1 MDVERHWES
10 LDYCLA
16 KYVSTE
22 GSTEEDC
29 PRLGATGTINV
40 SDYET
45 INFKLEQSEI
55 ITNKT

>member
-16 KYVSTE
+16 KYVLTE

-40 SDYET
+40 AYYET
-45 INFKLEQSEI
+45 INFKDEQSEI